1 MEKFYIFDATRS
13 DYVNGTGEGVTLS
26 DHINYLSSTKSCAID
41 ALDVADSQSDLNAM
55 IKYLSTPVYVF
66 NNEFDYVGSF
76 NRPDCVPARING
88 SFDILG
94 KTHRCIDLFI
104 DIEGQ
109 EQVIKGFIVFSDDV
123 TTCGRTYPVLLNLL
137 NVCFDGLNDFDFDI
151 AEEAIFQ
158 SISDGEISCFYDD
171 FSYKLYDLM

>member
-41 ALDVADSQSDLNAM
+41 SLSVAESQGVLNSM
-55 IKYLSTPVYVF
+55 IECLSKPVYVF
-66 NNEFDYVGSF
+66 NNKFDYVGTY
-76 NRPDCVPARING
+76 NRPDRLPASITG

-104 DIEGQ
+104 DVDGA
-109 EQVIKGFIVFSDDV
+109 EQIIKGFIAFSDDA
-123 TTCGRTYPVLLNLL
+123 TTCGRTYPVRLNLL

-171 FSYKLYDLM
+171 FSYKLYDFM